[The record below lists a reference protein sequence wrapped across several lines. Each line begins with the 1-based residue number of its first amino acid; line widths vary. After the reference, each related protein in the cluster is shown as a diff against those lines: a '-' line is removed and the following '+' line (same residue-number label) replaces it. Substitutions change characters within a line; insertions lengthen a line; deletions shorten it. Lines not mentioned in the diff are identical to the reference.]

1 MCVCVWVGGFFFR
14 FLFAQFH
21 WDAVES
27 MIYCLLRFNHCQS
40 MKIVHW
46 IKHPT
51 FGIYVCRI
59 SNECTRT
66 VYWIFIK
73 WKSQHGKKVIAV
85 HVPLSHVLCTTGGR
99 PDSSDNILFIVP
111 KLLFRTSVDHVWLL
125 KMLDVTL
132 NYMHCT
138 LFFITIKLTNH
149 FFCHFF
155 SHFSRIY
162 ERYWNCQFSHSTRAD
177 KSVWLQNEL

>member
-1 MCVCVWVGGFFFR
+1 MFACVRMCVGGFFFR

-27 MIYCLLRFNHCQS
+27 MIYCLLRYNHCQS

-46 IKHPT
+46 IKHPHFVYT
-51 FGIYVCRI
+51 FVEYQMNVLEPFTEYLLSENHNMEKRLSLFMCLYRMLYVQQARDQI
-59 SNECTRT
+59 H
-66 VYWIFIK
+66 
-73 WKSQHGKKVIAV
+73 Q
-85 HVPLSHVLCTTGGR
+85 TTFC
-99 PDSSDNILFIVP
+99 SSMP

-138 LFFITIKLTNH
+138 LFFITIKLTND

-155 SHFSRIY
+155 FTLFSDLWALLKLPITL
-162 ERYWNCQFSHSTRAD
+162 FA
-177 KSVWLQNEL
+177 